1 MTLTSIDFFFF
12 LIGAFVLFY
21 LSGKRF
27 QKYVLLGASLFFY
40 LQVVSISA
48 FKVILILAYVILV
61 TWLGALI
68 IDSCKGRLRTV
79 AVFLVVSA
87 LVAALF
93 VLKYA
98 YNMVSMLFA
107 LFSVGGNV
115 EWLQFAAVMGISYFT
130 LSAIGYLMDVYWGT
144 YKAEKN
150 IGMIALFILYFPQLV
165 SGPITRFPQM
175 KEQFEAHHKPEYS
188 NVAYGMRRMIWGYF
202 KKLIISERFAL
213 VVTAVYDNPTGQSGI
228 WLLFATICYVIR
240 LYTDF
245 SGCMDI
251 VLGASQLF
259 GIVLPENFNAPFLSL
274 TFKEF
279 WQRWH
284 ITLGNWFKDYV
295 MYPIQISKPMVNL
308 GKKLKKRFGKNIGK
322 RVPVYVAM
330 LALWLLLGIWHGATA
345 HYFVA
350 TGIIP
355 YLLLVGGDWFQPK
368 FENITKRLK
377 INIESFGFRLFQR
390 LRTILVIC
398 IGWVFI
404 CTEDVAEG
412 FLVWK
417 RILLRPWMSG
427 APGIT
432 ALLHELTSVDAVL
445 MIFGVLLLIAEHYFV
460 SRESSLT
467 QVLDKQRAVVRGAV
481 LYAELL
487 LILFCGMVGSSSFIY
502 FNF

>member
-1 MTLTSIDFFFF
+1 MTLTSVDFFFF
-12 LIGAFVLFY
+12 LLAVFVLYY
-21 LSGKRF
+21 LSGKSF

-48 FKVILILAYVILV
+48 YKVILILAYVVLV

-68 IDSCKGRLRTV
+68 IDKCKGRVRTI

-98 YNMVSMLFA
+98 YNMVSMLLA
-107 LFSVGGNV
+107 LFRMGGDV

-130 LSAIGYLMDVYWGT
+130 LSAIGYLLDVYWET

-150 IGMIALFILYFPQLV
+150 IFMIALFLLYFPQLV

-175 KEQFEAHHKPEYS
+175 KEQFEAHHRLEYS
-188 NVAYGMRRMIWGYF
+188 NTAYGMRRMIWGYF
-202 KKLIISERFAL
+202 KKLIISERFAI
-213 VVTAVYDNPTGQSGI
+213 VVIAIYDNPVQHSGI

-259 GIVLPENFNAPFLSL
+259 GIVLPENFNAPFLSK

-295 MYPIQISKPMVNL
+295 MYPIQISKPLVNL
-308 GKKLKKRFGKNIGK
+308 GKKLKKKFGKNIGK
-322 RVPVYVAM
+322 KVPIYLAM

-350 TGIIP
+350 TGIVP
-355 YLLLVGGDWFQPK
+355 YILLVGGDWFQPK
-368 FENITKRLK
+368 FSDLVKKLK
-377 INIESFGFRLFQR
+377 INTEAFGYKLFQR
-390 LRTILVIC
+390 LRTIFVIC

-404 CTEDVAEG
+404 CTENVAEG
-412 FLVWK
+412 FYVWK
-417 RILLRPWMSG
+417 QILLHPWIPG
-427 APGIT
+427 AADIT
-432 ALLHELTSVDAVL
+432 ASLHEIAVGDVVL
-445 MIFGVLLLIAEHYFV
+445 MLLGVLVLIAEHYYV
-460 SRESSLT
+460 SRQSSLT
-467 QVLDKQRAVVRGAV
+467 QLLDKQKVVVRGAV
-481 LYAELL
+481 IYAELL

>member
-1 MTLTSIDFFFF
+1 MTLTSVDFFLF
-12 LIGAFVLFY
+12 LLAVFVLYY
-21 LSGKRF
+21 LSGRRL

-40 LQVVSISA
+40 LQVVSISTY
-48 FKVILILAYVILV
+48 KVILILAYVILV

-68 IDSCKGRLRTV
+68 IDKCKGRVRTI

-98 YNMVSMLFA
+98 YNMVSMLLT
-107 LFSVGGNV
+107 LFSMGGNV

-150 IGMIALFILYFPQLV
+150 ICLIALFLLYFPQLV

-175 KEQFEAHHKPEYS
+175 KEQFETHHKPEYS

-202 KKLIISERFAL
+202 KKMMISERFAL
-213 VVTAVYDNPTGQSGI
+213 VVTAVYDNTAGQSGI

-259 GIVLPENFNAPFLSL
+259 GVVLPENFNAPFLSL

-295 MYPIQISKPMVNL
+295 MYPVQISKPMVNL

-322 RVPVYVAM
+322 RVPVYLAM

-350 TGIIP
+350 TGIVP
-355 YLLLVGGDWFQPK
+355 YILLVGGDWFQPK
-368 FENITKRLK
+368 FSEMVKKLK
-377 INIESFGFRLFQR
+377 INADSFGFKLFQR
-390 LRTILVIC
+390 LRTIFAIC

-412 FLVWK
+412 LYVWK
-417 RILLRPWMSG
+417 QIILHPWMPG
-427 APGIT
+427 ATGIT
-432 ALLHELTSVDAVL
+432 ALLHELTSVDVVL
-445 MIFGVLLLIAEHYFV
+445 MILGVLVLIAEHYYV
-460 SRESSLT
+460 SRQSSLT
-467 QVLDKQRAVVRGAV
+467 QVLDKQKTVVRGAV
-481 LYAELL
+481 IYAELL